1 MEDLVPIV
9 VKLQEAFDMM
19 SGANKIELPLLVTVG
34 SQSAGKSSVLE
45 SIVGRDFLPRGSGIV
60 TRCPL
65 ILSLRRIDE
74 PAEGPKEWGEFLHK
88 KGQKF
93 DDFDQIRQEIDA
105 QTDVLAGD
113 GDGKNISSQPIQL
126 QIFSPSVLD
135 LTLVDLP
142 GLTKVPVRG

>member
-1 MEDLVPIV
+1 MDELVPIV
-9 VKLQEAFDMM
+9 VKMQEAFDAV
-19 SGANKIELPLLVTVG
+19 SGPNKIELPILVTVG

-74 PAEGPKEWGEFLHK
+74 PGQGPKEWGEFLHK

-93 DDFDQIRQEIDA
+93 ADFDQIREEIEA
-105 QTDVLAGD
+105 QTNVLAS
-113 GDGKNISSQPIQL
+113 DGKNISSQPIHL

-142 GLTKVPVRG
+142 GLTKVPVRD